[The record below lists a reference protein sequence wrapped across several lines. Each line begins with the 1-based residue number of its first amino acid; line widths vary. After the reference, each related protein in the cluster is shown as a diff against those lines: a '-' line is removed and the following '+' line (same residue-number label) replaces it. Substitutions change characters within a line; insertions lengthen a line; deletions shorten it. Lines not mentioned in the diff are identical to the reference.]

1 MPDAPSSHPMPAL
14 QRVLR
19 VGALGLVVGL
29 PIAAAAG
36 WLVDGTAGLLG
47 AVLGVAIP
55 ALFFGATVVL
65 ALVTIRL
72 SPAALGM
79 VVLVSWLVKLILLV
93 VALVLLDQSEAWSR
107 PVFGVVFLLAVAGWL
122 GLEAWLVLRT
132 RQPYVSPSGASHRP
146 GSPSAQPGGVGR
158 VRASHDRQE

>member
-1 MPDAPSSHPMPAL
+1 
-14 QRVLR
+14 
-19 VGALGLVVGL
+19 
-29 PIAAAAG
+29 
-36 WLVDGTAGLLG
+36 
-47 AVLGVAIP
+47 
-55 ALFFGATVVL
+55 
-65 ALVTIRL
+65 
-72 SPAALGM
+72 
-79 VVLVSWLVKLILLV
+79 V

>member
-1 MPDAPSSHPMPAL
+1 MPDAPSPHPMPAL
-14 QRVLR
+14 RRVLR
-19 VGALGLVVGL
+19 VGALGVAIGL
-29 PIAAAAG
+29 PVAAVAG

-72 SPAALGM
+72 SPAALGL
-79 VVLVSWLVKLILLV
+79 VVLVSWLVKLVLLV
-93 VALVLLDQSEAWSR
+93 VALVLLDQSQAWSR

-132 RQPYVSPSGASHRP
+132 RQPYVSPSDASHRS
-146 GSPSAQPGGVGR
+146 GSPSAQPGGVGS
-158 VRASHDRQE
+158 VRASHDRQR